1 MDQSGALTYG
11 EYLAEWKRRSV
22 IKNGKLEFDDRKAPK
37 RMPKDEA
44 TSYYTAKLRAA
55 WEELGYKETKMKP
68 VVIEPDSLQELQ
80 KKAENDVYMV
90 KGSKG
95 LKEYFAKKGVKVRI
109 SYEEAA
115 KMLGKKDARA
125 IAGLMRQ
132 GIVEADPKT
141 RTVDY
146 ESLKRYMKEK
156 GIDPGWVPQDDES
169 VKQKGP
175 ETKGFKVEEEPAA
188 QTTVKEMLDLL
199 PDWES
204 DDIDL
209 SRYAKDTRGT
219 ITLGALMEFGKA
231 CIEAHEKRK
240 GLKAVAFEVARE
252 VA

>member
-1 MDQSGALTYG
+1 
-11 EYLAEWKRRSV
+11 
-22 IKNGKLEFDDRKAPK
+22 
-37 RMPKDEA
+37 
-44 TSYYTAKLRAA
+44 
-55 WEELGYKETKMKP
+55 MKP
-68 VVIEPDSLQELQ
+68 IIIEPDSLQELQ

-115 KMLGKKDARA
+115 QMLGKKDARA

-146 ESLKRYMKEK
+146 ESLKSYMQEK
-156 GIDPGWVPQDDES
+156 GIEPGWVQTDDES
-169 VKQKGP
+169 VKQPKP
-175 ETKGFKVEEEPAA
+175 EAKDFVAKEEPKN
-188 QTTVKEMLDLL
+188 QTTVKAVLSLL

-240 GLKAVAFEVARE
+240 GLKAVAFEVAKE